1 MYYTWIFLQIVIGY
15 TLIFPLILLL
25 FSKFGNIKTVH
36 GFPSAHEVDYAII
49 VTAYEQTHLIPEA
62 VNSILKLDYSN
73 YLIYVVADNC
83 DITGLNFVS
92 DKIVL
97 LKPDQVIASNVG
109 SHFYAINNFKR
120 NHERLVIIDS
130 DNIVSTDFIKELNF
144 FFDSGY
150 LAVQGLRKPKNLN
163 TSLAA
168 IDAFRDMY
176 YHHYD
181 GKSLFRAGSSATLS
195 GSGMGFSVELY
206 KDCMKDHFIK
216 GAGFDKVL
224 QYEIVRKDLRIAF
237 AEEATV
243 YDEKTSSSSQLVQQ
257 RSRWLFTWVKYF
269 SLGFKLVHIGLNK
282 SSVNQV
288 LFGVVL
294 LRPPLFITLVMSLF
308 FLIINI
314 WVDQV
319 LVNIWIVLLI
329 CYLISFLV
337 PLFLS
342 GVDKRIYKSLTHIPE
357 FIFYQIV
364 SLFMIKSA
372 SGRSVATRHLNNP
385 GEEQSI

>member
-1 MYYTWIFLQIVIGY
+1 MYYIWIFLQLVVGY

-25 FSKFGNIKTVH
+25 FSRFGH
-36 GFPSAHEVDYAII
+36 GKLKQTTSAVEEVDYAII

-62 VNSILKLDYSN
+62 VNSILNLDYTN
-73 YLIYVVADNC
+73 YILYVVADNC
-83 DITGLNFVS
+83 DITGLNFAN

-97 LKPDQVIASNVG
+97 LKPEQVIASNVG

-120 NHERLVIIDS
+120 DHERLAIIDS
-130 DNIVSTDFIKELNF
+130 DNIVSPEFIHELNHY
-144 FFDSGY
+144 FDSGY
-150 LAVQGLRKPKNLN
+150 LGVQGLRKPKNLN
-163 TSLAA
+163 TALAA

-176 YHHYD
+176 YHQYD

-206 KDCMKDHFIK
+206 KDCMKNHDIK

-224 QYEIVRKDLRIAF
+224 QYEIVSKDLRIAF
-237 AEEATV
+237 AENAIV
-243 YDEKTSSSSQLVQQ
+243 YDEKTSISSQLVQQ

-269 SLGFKLVHIGLNK
+269 SLGFKLIYSGVKK
-282 SSVNQV
+282 SSVNQI

-294 LRPPLFITLVMSLF
+294 LRPPLFITLVISLF
-308 FLIINI
+308 FLFINI

-319 LVNIWIVLLI
+319 LVTAWIVLLL
-329 CYLISFLV
+329 CYLTSFLV
-337 PLFLS
+337 PLFQS
-342 GVDKRIYKSLTHIPE
+342 GVDNRIYKSLTYIPQ

-364 SLFMIKSA
+364 SLFMIRSA
-372 SGRSVATRHLNNP
+372 PRRPVATRHP
-385 GEEQSI
+385 ISSGKDRSI

>member
-130 DNIVSTDFIKELNF
+130 DNIVSPDFLKELNF

-314 WVDQV
+314 WVDHV

>member
-1 MYYTWIFLQIVIGY
+1 MYYIWIFLQIVIGY

-25 FSKFGNIKTVH
+25 FSKFGNIKSVPGSPT
-36 GFPSAHEVDYAII
+36 SHEVDYAII
-49 VTAYEQTHLIPEA
+49 VTAYEQTHLISEA

-83 DITGLNFVS
+83 DITGLKFAN
-92 DKIVL
+92 DKIIL
-97 LKPDQVIASNVG
+97 LKPEQVIASNVG

-130 DNIVSTDFIKELNF
+130 DNIVSRDFINELNIF
-144 FFDSGY
+144 FNSGF
-150 LAVQGLRKPKNLN
+150 LGVQGMRKPKNLN
-163 TSLAA
+163 TPLAA
-168 IDAFRDMY
+168 VDAFRDIY
-176 YHHYD
+176 YHYYD
-181 GKSLFRAGSSATLS
+181 GMALFRTGSSATLS

-206 KDCMKDHFIK
+206 KDCMKDHDIK

-224 QYEIVRKDLRIAF
+224 QYEIVSKDLRIAF
-237 AEEATV
+237 AEKAIV

-269 SLGFKLVHIGLNK
+269 SLGFNLIHIGLNK

-294 LRPPLFITLVMSLF
+294 LRPPLFITLIMSFF
-308 FLIINI
+308 FLITNI

-319 LVNIWIVLLI
+319 LVDIWIVLLM

-337 PLFLS
+337 PLFQS
-342 GVDKRIYKSLTHIPE
+342 GVDKRIHQSLTHIPE

-372 SGRSVATRHLNNP
+372 PGRSVATRHLNNP

>member
-25 FSKFGNIKTVH
+25 FSKFGNIKSVPGSPT
-36 GFPSAHEVDYAII
+36 AHEVDYAII

-206 KDCMKDHFIK
+206 KDCMKDHDIK

-224 QYEIVRKDLRIAF
+224 QYEIVSKDLRIAF
-237 AEEATV
+237 AEKAIV

-269 SLGFKLVHIGLNK
+269 SLGFKLIHIGLNK
-282 SSVNQV
+282 SSMNQV

-294 LRPPLFITLVMSLF
+294 LRPPLFITLIMSFF

-319 LVNIWIVLLI
+319 LVNIWIVLLM
-329 CYLISFLV
+329 CYLISFLA
-337 PLFLS
+337 PLFQS
-342 GVDKRIYKSLTHIPE
+342 GIDKRIYQSLTHIPE

-372 SGRSVATRHLNNP
+372 PGRSVATRHLNNP

>member
-314 WVDQV
+314 WVDHV

>member
-1 MYYTWIFLQIVIGY
+1 MYYIWIFLQIAVGY
-15 TLIFPLILLL
+15 NLIFPLILIL
-25 FSKFGNIKTVH
+25 FSKFGNIKLEQGSST
-36 GFPSAHEVDYAII
+36 AEEIDYAII
-49 VTAYEQTHLIPEA
+49 LTAYEQTHLIPEA

-83 DITGLNFVS
+83 DITGLNFVN

-97 LKPDQVIASNVG
+97 LKPEQVIASNVG
-109 SHFYAINNFKR
+109 SHFYAIHNFKR

-130 DNIVSTDFIKELNF
+130 DNIVSSDFMKELNLY
-144 FFDSGY
+144 FDSGY

-206 KDCMKDHFIK
+206 KDCMKDHIIK

-224 QYEIVRKDLRIAF
+224 QYEIVRKDLRVAF
-237 AEEATV
+237 AEKAIV

-282 SSVNQV
+282 SSLNQV

-294 LRPPLFITLVMSLF
+294 LRPPIFITLIMSLF

-314 WVDQV
+314 WVEQV
-319 LVNIWIVLLI
+319 LAIAWIVLLM
-329 CYLISFLV
+329 CYLTSFLI
-337 PLFLS
+337 PLFQS
-342 GVDKRIYKSLTHIPE
+342 EVDNRIYKSLTYIPQ

-364 SLFMIKSA
+364 SLFMIRSA
-372 SGRSVATRHLNNP
+372 PGRSVATRHPNSL
-385 GEEQSI
+385 GEDRSI

>member
-1 MYYTWIFLQIVIGY
+1 
-15 TLIFPLILLL
+15 
-25 FSKFGNIKTVH
+25 
-36 GFPSAHEVDYAII
+36 
-49 VTAYEQTHLIPEA
+49 
-62 VNSILKLDYSN
+62 
-73 YLIYVVADNC
+73 
-83 DITGLNFVS
+83 
-92 DKIVL
+92 
-97 LKPDQVIASNVG
+97 
-109 SHFYAINNFKR
+109 
-120 NHERLVIIDS
+120 
-130 DNIVSTDFIKELNF
+130 
-144 FFDSGY
+144 
-150 LAVQGLRKPKNLN
+150 
-163 TSLAA
+163 
-168 IDAFRDMY
+168 
-176 YHHYD
+176 
-181 GKSLFRAGSSATLS
+181 
-195 GSGMGFSVELY
+195 
-206 KDCMKDHFIK
+206 MKDHDIK

-224 QYEIVRKDLRIAF
+224 QYEIVSKDLRIAF
-237 AEEATV
+237 AEKAIV

-269 SLGFKLVHIGLNK
+269 SLGFKLIHIGLNK

-294 LRPPLFITLVMSLF
+294 LRPPLFITLIMSFF
-308 FLIINI
+308 FLITNI

-319 LVNIWIVLLI
+319 LVDIWIVLLM

-337 PLFLS
+337 PLFQS

>member
-36 GFPSAHEVDYAII
+36 GSPSAHEVDYAII

-314 WVDQV
+314 WVDHV

-372 SGRSVATRHLNNP
+372 SGRSVATRHLDNP